1 MEKLIAILTFMQ
13 GINPLTTLDKSTGEE
28 VGKKPRKTQPS
39 AKLKGFFVLNPKP
52 FDIAKLEQLVD
63 AYNPSLVV
71 RLTEPKMKDSKLIPP
86 MVWVG
91 QDFKEDTNEE
101 LLEFANSL

>member
-1 MEKLIAILTFMQ
+1 MKKFIAIIKFLTN
-13 GINPLTTLDKSTGEE
+13 INPLTTIDKSTGEE
-28 VGKKPRKTQPS
+28 VGRKPRKTKPS
-39 AKLKGFFVLNPKP
+39 AKLKGLFILNPKP
-52 FDIAKLEQLVD
+52 FVLAELTELVK

-71 RLTEPKMKDSKLIPP
+71 RLTEPSTKDGKFLPP

-91 QDFKEDTNEE
+91 QDFAEDTDEE